1 MAKYL
6 ITYDLNRPG
15 QVYSE
20 LADKI
25 NELGSVNHGM
35 QNVWFLKTDKNA
47 SQIIDELRSV
57 VDNND
62 ELFVAE
68 LGNWASFNLIQLANW
83 LNNAE

>member
-1 MAKYL
+1 
-6 ITYDLNRPG
+6 
-15 QVYSE
+15 
-20 LADKI
+20 
-25 NELGSVNHGM
+25 M

-68 LGNWASFNLIQLANW
+68 LGNWASSI
-83 LNNAE
+83 